1 MKRVEVYIA
10 EGDANRR
17 LGTLEYD
24 ELRGK
29 EVSSFELDGGYIL
42 HPTVPFLG
50 PDIGLFRGKQYPA
63 LSYGFGIFQDAA
75 PDSWGRKIIR
85 RREKRGNLRESDYLL
100 GVFDLTRIGALRFR
114 LEGSESFV
122 NADMHLSRNDQVGRM
137 SEANEPRSGRKS
149 LRENPA
155 PPWTTL
161 RTLEDSSRRF
171 EEDDTDE
178 HALSVLLR
186 PGTSLGGARPKAS
199 VTAPDGNLW
208 IAKFPSKEDDFDTG
222 AWEFL
227 VHILAADAGLHVPEA
242 KAQKFSKTGT
252 TFLCRRFDR
261 DGLRRIPFAS
271 AMAMLGCE
279 DRQEEYNGTY
289 LDIAGFLMQHGAKP
303 DEDLPELWRRMVF
316 SLLVSNTD
324 DHLHNHGFVAEH
336 GRWRLSPAYD
346 LNANV
351 KRPQSLSLELDA
363 GVPIESIGTL
373 LAAADYFRLDKAEAE
388 ATLSRIRSAVA
399 KWRDVAARIGISRRE
414 QEEMSVCFKE

>member
-1 MKRVEVYIA
+1 MKCIEVYIA
-10 EGDANRR
+10 EGESNRR
-17 LGTLEYD
+17 LGKLEYD

-29 EVSSFELDGGYIL
+29 EVSSFELCGEYVL
-42 HPTVPFLG
+42 HPTLPFLG
-50 PDIGLFRGKQYPA
+50 PDIGLFRGKQYPT

-122 NADMHLSRNDQVGRM
+122 NADG
-137 SEANEPRSGRKS
+137 
-149 LRENPA
+149 ENPA

-171 EEDDTDE
+171 EADDSDE
-178 HALSVLLR
+178 AALSVLLR

-199 VTAPDGNLW
+199 VTAPDGSLW
-208 IAKFPSKEDDFDTG
+208 IAKFPSKDDDIDTG
-222 AWEFL
+222 AWEYL
-227 VHILAADAGLHVPEA
+227 VHILASDAGLRVPEA
-242 KAQKFSKTGT
+242 QAQKFSKTGT

-261 DGLRRIPFAS
+261 DGTRRIPFAS

-279 DRQEEYNGTY
+279 DMQEEDNGTY

-303 DEDLPELWRRMVF
+303 DDDLHELWRRMVF

-324 DHLHNHGFVAEH
+324 DHLRNHGFLAEN

-351 KRPQSLSLELDA
+351 KRPQSLSLDLDD
-363 GVPIESIGTL
+363 GVPIESVDTL
-373 LAAADYFRLDKAEAE
+373 LNAAEYFRLRKAEAE
-388 ATLSRIRSAVA
+388 AILSRVRSAVA
-399 KWRDVAARIGISRRE
+399 KWRDVAARLGIPRRE
-414 QEEMSVCFKE
+414 QEDMAECFVK

>member
-1 MKRVEVYIA
+1 MKRIEVYIV
-10 EGDANRR
+10 EGEANRR

-29 EVSSFELDGGYIL
+29 EVSSFTLDEDYVL
-42 HPTVPFLG
+42 HPSVSFLG
-50 PDIGLFRGKQYPA
+50 PDIGLFRGKQYPT

-100 GVFDLTRIGALRFR
+100 GVFDLTRIGALRFQ

-122 NADMHLSRNDQVGRM
+122 NADG
-137 SEANEPRSGRKS
+137 
-149 LRENPA
+149 ENPA

-171 EEDDTDE
+171 EEDDSDE
-178 HALSVLLR
+178 AALSVLLR

-199 VTAPDGNLW
+199 VTAPDGSLW

-222 AWEFL
+222 AWEYL
-227 VHILAADAGLHVPEA
+227 VHILAADAGLRVPEA
-242 KAQKFSKTGT
+242 QAQKFSKTGT
-252 TFLCRRFDR
+252 TFICRRFDR
-261 DGLRRIPFAS
+261 DGSRRISFAS

-279 DRQEEYNGTY
+279 DRQEENNGTY

-303 DEDLPELWRRMVF
+303 DDDLPELWRRMAF

-324 DHLHNHGFVAEH
+324 DHLRNHGFIIAES

-346 LNANV
+346 LNANA

-363 GVPIESIGTL
+363 GVPIESIDTL
-373 LAAADYFRLDKAEAE
+373 LSAAEYFRLGKAEAE
-388 ATLSRIRSAVA
+388 ANLSRIRSAVA
-399 KWRDVAARIGISRRE
+399 KWRDVAVRLGIPRRE
-414 QEEMSVCFKE
+414 QEDMALCFKG